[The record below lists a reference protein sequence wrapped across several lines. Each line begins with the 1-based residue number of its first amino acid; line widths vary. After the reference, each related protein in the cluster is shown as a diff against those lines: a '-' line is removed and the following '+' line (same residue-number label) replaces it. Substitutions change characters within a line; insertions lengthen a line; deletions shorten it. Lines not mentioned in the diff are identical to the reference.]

1 MSPSVA
7 RSCVEHVR
15 DRLAMRRTVTIALV
29 VGTLITLIN
38 LGDRLSAGDVDT
50 LTLGRIA
57 ANYAVPWIVSS
68 LGYIAARRTA
78 VTRVD

>member
-1 MSPSVA
+1 
-7 RSCVEHVR
+7 
-15 DRLAMRRTVTIALV
+15 MRRTVTIALV
-29 VGTLITLIN
+29 VGTLLTLIN

-57 ANYAVPWIVSS
+57 ANYAVPWVVSS

-78 VTRVD
+78 VTRID